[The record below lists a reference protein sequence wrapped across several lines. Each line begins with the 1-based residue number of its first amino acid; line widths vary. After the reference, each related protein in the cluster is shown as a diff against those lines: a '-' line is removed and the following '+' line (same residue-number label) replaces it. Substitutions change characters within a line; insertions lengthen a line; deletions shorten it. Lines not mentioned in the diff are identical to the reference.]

1 MAHIDSRIYL
11 ASRSPRRREL
21 LRQIGVRHEVL
32 LLRESGG
39 RLDVDE
45 TPRPGESPQD
55 YAQRIACAKADVG
68 WQRVIERHIPH
79 YPVLGADTT
88 VILDDEI
95 LGKPL
100 GLNAAMD
107 MLGRLAGRSH
117 QVVTAVSVTYEDR
130 CEALLSTSTVKF
142 KSLSEREILAY
153 TSSGEPFDKAG
164 GYAIQGRAATFIEH
178 LEGSYSGVMGLP
190 LFETAQLL
198 ERFNMKFFE

>member
-1 MAHIDSRIYL
+1 MAHLDSRIYL

-39 RLDVDE
+39 RTDVDE
-45 TPRPGESPQD
+45 TPQPGEAPQE
-55 YAQRIACAKADVG
+55 YAVRIARGKAEVG

-88 VILDDEI
+88 VTLDDEI

-100 GLNAAMD
+100 GLDAAID
-107 MLGRLAGRSH
+107 MLGKLAGRSH
-117 QVVTAVSVTYEDR
+117 QVFTAVALTYEDR
-130 CEALLSTSTVKF
+130 CEVLLSTSTVKF
-142 KSLSEREILAY
+142 KPLNEREILAY
-153 TSSGEPFDKAG
+153 ASSGESFDKAG
-164 GYAIQGRAATFIEH
+164 GYAVQGRAAIFIEH

-190 LFETAQLL
+190 LYETAQLL
-198 ERFNMKFFE
+198 ERYNMKLFE